1 MHSSSWDEEQRLGCY
16 YSFGMREINTGKLT
30 MWNRSR
36 LPGVIISCKWEMMGS
51 SQKPRPG

>member
-1 MHSSSWDEEQRLGCY
+1 MHSSSWDEDQRLGCY
-16 YSFGMREINTGKLT
+16 YSFGMTEINTGKLT